1 MATDKTKL
9 EYERLAKHFYIR
21 LERKNIKVTAKSI
34 SDELLAC
41 APEYRPDYW
50 RRLRGALVYHQK
62 IWVMSR
68 PLSALW
74 DYVIQSRLKVAI
86 LQLRKSRTGLRAS
99 ILLTKPR

>member
-34 SDELLAC
+34 SDALLAC

-50 RRLRGALVYHQK
+50 RRLR
-62 IWVMSR
+62 
-68 PLSALW
+68 
-74 DYVIQSRLKVAI
+74 
-86 LQLRKSRTGLRAS
+86 RA
-99 ILLTKPR
+99 